1 MKLSKWKRLMAFTLM
16 VGGCY
21 LFPNVKGDDIR
32 GLDDIEKS
40 VQTYAKELAKE
51 LEKLS
56 YEEQIELNCFNDL
69 PPLHQAVARGDFSEV
84 RRLLSSGDTNV
95 KEVDKSGDTALHC
108 CYRDE
113 RIAEL
118 LISNGADIYA
128 RNSSGRIPLMA
139 ILAGQYRAEKSEKII
154 RFLLLKDRHNKM
166 VQSVDEFGE
175 SPLHVA
181 ATHNE
186 IAVMRLLL
194 RAGADVNARDNYGN
208 TPLHDCAPWADNA
221 EDFEVLRFLLE
232 EGHADT
238 TVRNN
243 EGLTPAGAAIK
254 RGNIKAAELI
264 FNHKQK

>member
-21 LFPNVKGDDIR
+21 LFPDVKGDDLP

-40 VQTYAKELAKE
+40 VQAYAKE

-56 YEEQIELNCFNDL
+56 YEERIELNCFNDL
-69 PPLHQAVARGDFSEV
+69 PPLHQAVACGDFLEV

-95 KEVDKSGDTALHC
+95 KDVDEFGHTALHY
-108 CYRDE
+108 CYRDV

-128 RNSSGRIPLMA
+128 RDSSGCIPLMA
-139 ILAGQYRAEKSEKII
+139 ILKGQYRAEKSEKII
-154 RFLLLKDRHNKM
+154 RFLLLNDRHNKM
-166 VQSVDEFGE
+166 VQSVDEDGE
-175 SPLHVA
+175 TPLHKAVIG
-181 ATHNE
+181 NE
-186 IAVMRLLL
+186 IAVIRLLL
-194 RAGADVNARDNYGN
+194 RAGADVNARNYYGN
-208 TPLHDCAPWADNA
+208 TPLHKGAFLCNDA
-221 EDFEVLRFLLE
+221 EDFEVLRILLE
-232 EGHADT
+232 EGNADT

-243 EGLTPAGAAIK
+243 EGLTPAGVAIK
-254 RGNIKAAELI
+254 HGDTKAAELI

>member
-1 MKLSKWKRLMAFTLM
+1 MKLSKWKRLMVFTLM

-40 VQTYAKELAKE
+40 LQAYAKEP
-51 LEKLS
+51 EKLS

-95 KEVDKSGDTALHC
+95 KEVDKFGDTALHY

-139 ILAGQYRAEKSEKII
+139 ILEGQYRAEKSEKII

-166 VQSVDEFGE
+166 VQSVDEGGE

-181 ATHNE
+181 ATYHE

-208 TPLHDCAPWADNA
+208 TPLHDCARWADDA

-254 RGNIKAAELI
+254 RGKTKAAELI
-264 FNHKQK
+264 LNHKQK